1 MDTSKLTG
9 SLKVAILIEALEPA
23 MAQTVIAGLSEVEKD
38 LVGKLRRQVGSVSPE
53 LVEKVAREFIE
64 KASKGHAVTA
74 RPGLPPGATA
84 AVEKAKERRQK
95 DAEDTE
101 APAADTHRN
110 LKAIQSLSSDQ
121 LFNLIKDEHPQTI
134 AIVIAHLKSKAAS
147 DVLARLPD
155 DVKADVAL
163 RIANLDKVI
172 SGMVEEIDRIF
183 DDIIKNEE
191 DSKTQEAGGA
201 EHLAEILNQID
212 GASAEKIIDEI
223 EETDPDLAEKIRR
236 MMFVFDDLVLVD
248 DKGLQKVLRNVESH
262 ELALALKAASEE
274 VRQKIFRNMSSR
286 AAEIL
291 QEEIES
297 TGAVRMKDVA
307 EAQQRITGIVQEME
321 RKGEVVI
328 SGRGGE
334 EFIG

>member
-1 MDTSKLTG
+1 MDTNKLTG
-9 SLKVAILIEALEPA
+9 SLKVAILIEALDPEA
-23 MAQTVIAGLSEVEKD
+23 AQAVLGGLSDEEKD
-38 LVGKLRRQVGSVSPE
+38 LVGKLRRQVGSVAPE
-53 LVEKVAREFIE
+53 LVENIAQEFIE
-64 KASKGHAVTA
+64 KASRSRPASRPVLPAGEMAREPRTKGETTE
-74 RPGLPPGATA
+74 PPAG
-84 AVEKAKERRQK
+84 
-95 DAEDTE
+95 DTS
-101 APAADTHRN
+101 RN

-121 LFNLIKDEHPQTI
+121 LFTLIKDEHPQTI
-134 AIVIAHLKSKAAS
+134 AIVVAHLKSKAAS

-155 DVKADVAL
+155 EVKADVAL

-183 DDIIKNEE
+183 EDIIKNEE

-274 VRQKIFRNMSSR
+274 VRQKIFRNRSSR